1 MKDERALD
9 TPQNFERQLTVAIC
23 TRGRGA
29 LIRSTLLSILS
40 GEVLPA
46 EIVVVDQSDDNS
58 TEDTVTA
65 IALTE
70 PRVRLFR
77 TATRG
82 VSQARNVALREAH
95 GDVIAFTDD
104 DVVVAADWLRIVAA
118 EFDAY
123 PDLALLFGTV
133 LPPETYDWH
142 TEFIPYSH
150 VPTTR
155 PVRWHDSATHSVMG
169 ANMSLRRSLCRAI
182 GEFDVALGPGASAPT
197 GEDWEYA
204 LRALC
209 LRPVPLRVHLVDGAR
224 VVHHAGARR
233 GMEYRRFVHQANGTG
248 QGMLWAHLLRRGTQG
263 SRFRYL
269 MKFAQEEGRVWTGF
283 AKEII
288 CGRRPT
294 GVITYA
300 YRLRGLARGL
310 LARGKPESESV

>member
-1 MKDERALD
+1 MEDELGLD
-9 TPQNFERQLTVAIC
+9 ATRNVDQRVTVAIC

-46 EIVVVDQSDDNS
+46 EISVVDQSDDDS
-58 TEDTVTA
+58 TADAVTA
-65 IALTE
+65 ISRSE

-77 TATRG
+77 TATRR
-82 VSQARNVALREAH
+82 VSHARNVALREAR
-95 GDVIAFTDD
+95 GEVIAFTDD

-133 LPPETYDWH
+133 LPPETYDWR
-142 TEFIPYSH
+142 TEFIPYSC
-150 VPTTR
+150 VPTAR
-155 PVRWHDSATHSVMG
+155 PVRWHDSATLSVMG
-169 ANMSLRRSLCRAI
+169 ANISLRRCLCRVI
-182 GEFDVALGPGASAPT
+182 GEFDIALGAGAAVST

-204 LRALC
+204 LRPLC
-209 LRPVPLRVHLVDGAR
+209 RRAIPVRVYTVDSAR

-233 GMEYRRFVHQANGTG
+233 GKDYQRFVHQTNGMG
-248 QGMLWAHLLRRGTQG
+248 QGMLWAHLLRRGTG
-263 SRFRYL
+263 RRRLRYL
-269 MKFAQEEGRVWTGF
+269 IKFAQEESRVWTGF
-283 AKEII
+283 AGEIFR
-288 CGRRPT
+288 GRRPT

-310 LARGKPESESV
+310 LNRGKSESA